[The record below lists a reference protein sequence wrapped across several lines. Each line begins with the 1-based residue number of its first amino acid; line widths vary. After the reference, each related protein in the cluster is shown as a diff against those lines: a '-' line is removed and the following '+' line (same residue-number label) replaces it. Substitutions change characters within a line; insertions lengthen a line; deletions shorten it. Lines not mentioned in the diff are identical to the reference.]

1 MENNVVETL
10 LDRIATARKRTG
22 PFGERVPSRRADL
35 ARDVLVELVET
46 YPESFGGRVDAET
59 LRFYLG
65 HDRDALNAAAAAVL
79 GVVVEHGTT
88 LGRLSRHAMTS
99 ARASTST
106 SSRGRLDSPSSR
118 RLLTGPSS
126 NAPTPPQTTADGTPR
141 SPARRRANMDQPL
154 EPSPVQWVRRQS
166 PGSNPTG
173 GLEWRV

>member
-1 MENNVVETL
+1 MENDVVETL

-22 PFGERVPSRRADL
+22 PFGERVPSRRADS

-65 HDRDALNAAAAAVL
+65 HDRDALNAAAAVL

-126 NAPTPPQTTADGTPR
+126 NAPTPPQTTADETPR
-141 SPARRRANMDQPL
+141 SLSASPRERGPATRTVTRTMGSTSTAGV
-154 EPSPVQWVRRQS
+154 EPHR
-166 PGSNPTG
+166 GA
-173 GLEWRV
+173 